1 MFKCSICKS
10 IFSENH
16 QYEECKAELLDQINS
31 LIENLSVNHLKII
44 INNITNN
51 ELLSNK

>member
-16 QYEECKAELLDQINS
+16 SYEECKAELLDQI
-31 LIENLSVNHLKII
+31 EPNLNKLNVHQLKKIINYI
-44 INNITNN
+44 INN
-51 ELLSNK
+51 ELFSN

>member
-16 QYEECKAELLDQINS
+16 QYEECKTELLDQIETHLN
-31 LIENLSVNHLKII
+31 NLNVHQLKKII
-44 INNITNN
+44 NYIINN
-51 ELLSNK
+51 ELLSN